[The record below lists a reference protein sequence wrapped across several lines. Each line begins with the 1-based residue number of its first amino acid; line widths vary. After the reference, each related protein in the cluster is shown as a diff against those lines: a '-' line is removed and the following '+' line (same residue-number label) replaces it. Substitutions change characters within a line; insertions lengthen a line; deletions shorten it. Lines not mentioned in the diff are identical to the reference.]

1 MRLARLLF
9 ILVLALAFTPVTARS
24 GALDGVSDGD
34 RSEIRAIIERQLAAF
49 QRDDGVTAFGFA
61 SPTIRAIF
69 GTPENFMSM
78 VRSGYAPVYRP
89 REVEFQDL
97 ADLDGVLTQRVLLVG
112 PDGRVVVAHYFMQR
126 QPDGAWRINGCVLK
140 GAAQTTS

>member
-1 MRLARLLF
+1 MRLARLLC
-9 ILVLALAFTPVTARS
+9 ILVLALAFTPLPGRA
-24 GALDGVSDGD
+24 GALDDVGEPD
-34 RSEIRAIIERQLAAF
+34 RVAIRAIIERQLAAF

-78 VRSGYAPVYRP
+78 VRGGYAPVYRP

-97 ADLDGVLTQRVLLVG
+97 ADIDGVPTQRVLLVG
-112 PDGRVVVAHYFMQR
+112 PDGKVVVAHYLMQR
-126 QPDGAWRINGCVLK
+126 QPDGTWRINGCVLK
-140 GAAQTTS
+140 GAAQATS